1 MKTRVREECGSA
13 APNDEKSPAQT
24 TLETQGEIFS
34 CGGVYLSPIRDIPL
48 RRESLQYLHLP
59 NHAKEVVMLK
69 NQKVLRWKDTGE
81 DSQKPSFQ
89 EAPQTG
95 DTIRRF
101 FKEGLN

>member
-1 MKTRVREECGSA
+1 MKTRVKEDCGSA
-13 APNDEKSPAQT
+13 APNDEKSAAQT

-34 CGGVYLSPIRDIPL
+34 CGGVYLSPIRDTPL

-59 NHAKEVVMLK
+59 NRGKEVVMLK
-69 NQKVLRWKDTGE
+69 NQKVMRWKDNGE
-81 DSQKPSFQ
+81 DSHKPSFQ
-89 EAPQTG
+89 EAPIST